1 MIRLLVMTGMMSL
14 MAELAMIQ
22 YTEVLATIR
31 LSVAKEM
38 TV

>member
-1 MIRLLVMTGMMSL
+1 MFPAPTMTIQYMVKVVMIR
-14 MAELAMIQ
+14 